1 MITPL
6 LMKIRKLFYS
16 LLWVVILWITNYAS
30 ANDMSFVS
38 VYSWNISQV
47 DLNKST
53 FEPKMYS
60 LPNWFDASAYSWI
73 CVYIEYSFTR
83 PMVSSPSKSN
93 AFSASMPHA
102 EYWSNN
108 DLIGQSFFARVKD
121 NNAVVDWVFNQL
133 HCFDY
138 RFEFIELPFSVYVV
152 NPLSNWVWYFDY
164 FFYDYKFYKPWSSTT
179 SVDCSQDSN
188 YLQCLENL
196 NVANWQV
203 ATLSWSLNTCQS
215 DLSSCQNGVDVGY
228 QSCIENLSWC
238 NADKTNLTNYNDS
251 LSQQLNECLAE
262 LPIPCEWTGC
272 EETIVSDQRFS
283 FFRENEWERYS
294 LPVANNVFLPQ
305 WLRAYVDSGVVAITR
320 IQEKSDPVLSE
331 WSFSEVNSLFFHFFK
346 TVIIVLFFALFLRF
360 IKALIYPLFIPKNKE

>member
-30 ANDMSFVS
+30 AFDLTSDQIDLLDQMALSSWSVNNEAYPILYEIPNPVNNDF
-38 VYSWNISQV
+38 
-47 DLNKST
+47 KSLCVVFSGFARSSDFGWIPVFQDT
-53 FEPKMYS
+53 IWSRSNTPYYWMPTPYS
-60 LPNWFDASAYSWI
+60 LICATWRRKTFYLATNWNSYK
-73 CVYIEYSFTR
+73 FTI
-83 PMVSSPSKSN
+83 N
-93 AFSASMPHA
+93 H
-102 EYWSNN
+102 YW
-108 DLIGQSFFARVKD
+108 
-121 NNAVVDWVFNQL
+121 VVDSADLMSSFG
-133 HCFDY
+133 
-138 RFEFIELPFSVYVV
+138 ST
-152 NPLSNWVWYFDY
+152 
-164 FFYDYKFYKPWSSTT
+164 SSTP
-179 SVDCSQDSN
+179 DCSQDSN

-196 NVANWQV
+196 NVANWNV
-203 ATLSWSLNTCQS
+203 ATLSWSLSSCQS

-228 QSCIENLSWC
+228 QACLENLSWC

-272 EETIVSDQRFS
+272 EETIITDQRFS
-283 FFRENEWERYS
+283 FFRENDWERFS

-305 WLRAYVDSGVVAITR
+305 WLRAYVDSGVVAIAR
-320 IQEKSDPVLSE
+320 IQEKSDPVLAE

-346 TVIIVLFFALFLRF
+346 TVLVVLFFALFLRF